1 MSTIAISIPFTYP
14 YALSFFHIHQLIN
27 IVAIVVS
34 FLEFVACLHTSYTH
48 RMIGFKLIGI
58 TFSIFFAKLF
68 WFFSNCCT
76 YFISRIRG
84 MHCFNYSNTN
94 TKITS
99 HTHKYFVSREYY
111 SFVVFFLFFFLS
123 SLCCLVFRSRET
135 ICRLSMCTGFMV
147 FGLHCRSR
155 NIVHKLN
162 RTHIAKKWQIK
173 ILKFSESP
181 VCVALLFS
189 WWMMNRI
196 SILARVFD
204 RLVGRMDGRA
214 IAGCLLLVSFVC
226 VKNIN

>member
-111 SFVVFFLFFFLS
+111 SFVVFFSFLFSFFIMLFGFSFTRNYMSFVDVYRFHGVWVALS
-123 SLCCLVFRSRET
+123 FTEYCAQIKPNTHRKKMANQNSKVFRISGVR
-135 ICRLSMCTGFMV
+135 
-147 FGLHCRSR
+147 
-155 NIVHKLN
+155 
-162 RTHIAKKWQIK
+162 
-173 ILKFSESP
+173 
-181 VCVALLFS
+181 CVVVL
-189 WWMMNRI
+189 MMN
-196 SILARVFD
+196 D
-204 RLVGRMDGRA
+204 EPH
-214 IAGCLLLVSFVC
+214 
-226 VKNIN
+226 